1 MSLIPKVKYLNNREL
16 LSAIHESKCTFCEFV
31 DKKYSGFDII
41 VSDLASVT
49 PDIIEAARQKRL
61 STIIS
66 EEKKASGLKNYESSQ
81 SIDSIPA
88 EDIVVRL
95 MTFEH
100 IPINPDKVDR
110 AKTVA
115 ERHIRCNFPPFQ
127 HWIFANGEWQ
137 CVGKSH
143 HKRGEFTLTGGRV
156 TNRMAAMWMKLVDRY
171 GHRGNWRGY
180 TYVDEMKAQA
190 LVQLSQVGLQ
200 FDESKSSNPFAYLTS
215 CVHTSFLK
223 ILNLE
228 KRSQIIRDDL
238 LIMHGATP
246 STTRQ
251 VEDQM
256 AQRAEAD
263 ASVGVVAEPVADDPT
278 TTATSV

>member
-1 MSLIPKVKYLNNREL
+1 MSLVPKVKYLNNKEL

-31 DKKYSGFDII
+31 DKKYSSYDII
-41 VSDLASVT
+41 VSDLSSVT
-49 PDIIEAARQKRL
+49 LDVLEAARQKKIA
-61 STIIS
+61 TIMA
-66 EEKKASGLKNYESSQ
+66 EDKKAKVVTPNL
-81 SIDSIPA
+81 DH
-88 EDIVVRL
+88 IVISDVTVRL

-100 IPINPDKVDR
+100 IPLNPEKTGKT
-110 AKTVA
+110 KTVA

-127 HWIFANGEWQ
+127 HWIWENDEWHCVGRSHWKNGEFNLRG
-137 CVGKSH
+137 GK
-143 HKRGEFTLTGGRV
+143 T
-156 TNRMAAMWMKLVDRY
+156 TNRLAMMWMKLVERY

-228 KRSQIIRDDL
+228 KRSQSIRDDL

-246 STTRQ
+246 SMTRQ

-256 AQRAEAD
+256 AQRMET
-263 ASVGVVAEPVADDPT
+263 EPGQTPEPTNSSPDDT
-278 TTATSV
+278 SATN